1 MEVNN
6 NIVITPDDFKNV
18 YTALLLKRRYED
30 KASRIESG
38 SFLRRFFRR
47 PSDPFKDLSEN
58 SLRLLANDAFKAAF
72 PQLNM
77 QRVTSDGVRE
87 SMNTDFVP
95 FLSDASLRA
104 SVVQD
109 VDGVKTARN
118 EYFFFEEG
126 EGFVHSYQRSQN
138 KAQDGRNRYYAWSQ
152 SLSSRLHSDGF
163 VAFYRALDSV
173 CVMDQL
179 RHLESNDSSMKTL
192 RSSVDK
198 VIAYLSLREEEIN
211 KLIDYRMELKGL
223 NVDFASDVVKC
234 QLGLLG
240 VRSVESDYNDFHNAY
255 LIDAFDVLSEKM
267 SSVNALYVYENE
279 RLKAEGMSERPGLDE
294 ILEKFSRLSVG
305 LSSSVK
311 FPLDCAK
318 WRLDAFTSAALDA
331 GYSVKEIKAF
341 VDRDC
346 INREFSVPSW
356 DYSYRPSYEVIHEKK
371 ADAYLTVVLEQTST
385 AFGKGVRNAADIDV
399 RTPYSSFKETMSSVD
414 DDLAC
419 QEFLSSRWSAA
430 RYSSFESLPFA
441 ISDEGNVLF
450 SLDLSGMESLG
461 RMLYTEA
468 SGILPETMSRFCKVG
483 DLSMVRGY
491 NEAFAEDFSSRL
503 KSEGF
508 DIFPS
513 DGAGAFAKTVADT
526 FVYLADRDPQ
536 LAGGF
541 LREVGVL
548 PNPVGDKGARDAVVF
563 AASKM
568 YGTGDV
574 SCAERVKDFSCRWE
588 QYINEARTA
597 GLNSLSRAVRKDN
610 DLKPKGLKL

>member
-1 MEVNN
+1 MENSNKITV
-6 NIVITPDDFKNV
+6 TPDDFKNV

-30 KASRIESG
+30 KASRIESD

-47 PSDPFKDLSEN
+47 PSEPFKDLSEN
-58 SLRLLANDAFKAAF
+58 SLRLLASNAFKAAF
-72 PQLNM
+72 PQLNK
-77 QRVTSDGVRE
+77 QRLTRNGARE

-95 FLSDASLRA
+95 FLSAASLRV

-109 VDGVKTARN
+109 VDGVKTAGN
-118 EYFFFEEG
+118 EYLFFEEG
-126 EGFVHSYQRSQN
+126 DGFVHSFQRSQDI
-138 KAQDGRNRYYAWSQ
+138 AQNRRNRYYAWS
-152 SLSSRLHSDGF
+152 LAISSRLQSEGF
-163 VAFYRALDSV
+163 YEFYRALDSV
-173 CVMDQL
+173 CEMEQL

-198 VIAYLSLREEEIN
+198 VMAYLSLREEEMN
-211 KLIDYRMELKGL
+211 KLMDYRLELKRL

-240 VRSVESDYNDFHNAY
+240 VRSVESDFNDFHNAY
-255 LIDAFDVLSEKM
+255 LIEAFDALSEKM
-267 SSVNALYVYENE
+267 SSVNAMYIYDNE
-279 RLKAEGMSERPGLDE
+279 RLKTEGMSERPGLHE
-294 ILEKFSRLSVG
+294 ILDKFSRLSVG
-305 LSSSVK
+305 LSTSGN
-311 FPLDCAK
+311 FPPDSAK
-318 WRLDAFTSAALDA
+318 RRLDAFTSAALDA

-346 INREFSVPSW
+346 INREFSDPSW
-356 DYSYRPSYEVIHEKK
+356 DYSYRPSYDVIHEKK

-385 AFGKGVRNAADIDV
+385 AFGKGIRNAADIDV
-399 RTPYSSFKETMSSVD
+399 RTPYSSFKKTMSSVD

-430 RYSSFESLPFA
+430 RYSSSESLPFA
-441 ISDEGNVLF
+441 ISDKGDVLF
-450 SLDLSGMESLG
+450 SHDLSGVESLG
-461 RMLYTEA
+461 RMLYTDA
-468 SGILPETMSRFCKVG
+468 SGISPENMSRFCKVG

-491 NEAFAEDFSSRL
+491 NEAFADDFSSRL

-513 DGAGAFAKTVADT
+513 DGASAFAKTVADT
-526 FVYLADRDPQ
+526 FIYLADRDPQ

-568 YGTGDV
+568 YGAGDV

-588 QYINEARTA
+588 QYISEARIA

-610 DLKPKGLKL
+610 DLKPKGLKR